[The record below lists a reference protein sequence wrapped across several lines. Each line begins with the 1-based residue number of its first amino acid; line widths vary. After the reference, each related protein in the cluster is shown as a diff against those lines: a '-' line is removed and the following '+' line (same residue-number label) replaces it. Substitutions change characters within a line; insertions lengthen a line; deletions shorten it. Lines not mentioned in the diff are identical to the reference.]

1 MTPAMKRPVLLVL
14 FLCLLAVLPGSA
26 QSKRSLEN
34 QISRLEKDIALL
46 NRQLKENSRSSEK
59 ALSSLTLVRRK
70 ISAREQLIAECD
82 RSIRILDDS
91 VRTCQR
97 EIDRL
102 QARNDTLTRY
112 YDRLVRSAY
121 KNRDSRMWY
130 MYILSSDNMSQAFR
144 RFGYLRSFSSEMSA
158 QAVRIRENAALLEVQ
173 KQNFLQMRNEAD
185 ALRAQRVEERS
196 KLQEEEQESAQ
207 LVDRLG
213 KDRKKYQQQLQ
224 EKNRQK
230 EKLNREVAELIRK
243 EQAAAAA
250 KKKNAGK
257 SSSTGKAAAGG
268 KTVDTTV
275 DAKLSSEFSANRG
288 RLPWPV
294 EGVVVERFGKH
305 THPVYKNVE
314 LPQNNGV
321 TIAVQKGA
329 QAKAVFDGTVTQIVV
344 LPGYNQCVLVRHGS
358 YFTLYSKLKSVA
370 VKVGDKVK
378 TGQVVGTV
386 DTIGGEDQFHF
397 ELWNGSTPQN
407 PENWLR

>member
-1 MTPAMKRPVLLVL
+1 MMKRLLPL
-14 FLCLLAVLPGSA
+14 LAALLLAVLPSSA

-70 ISAREQLIAECD
+70 ISAREQLIEECD

-91 VRTCQR
+91 IRTCQA

-102 QARNDTLTRY
+102 QARNDTLTFY

-130 MYILSSDNMSQAFR
+130 MYILSSGNMSQAFR
-144 RFGYLRSFSSEMSA
+144 RFGYLRGFASEMSA
-158 QAVRIRENAALLEVQ
+158 QAVRIRENAAELEVQ
-173 KQNFLQMRNEAD
+173 KQNFLQMRDQAD

-207 LVDRLG
+207 LVTRLD

-224 EKNRQK
+224 EKSRQK
-230 EKLNREVAELIRK
+230 EKLNREIAEIIRK
-243 EQAAAAA
+243 EQAAAA
-250 KKKNAGK
+250 KKKGGTAT
-257 SSSTGKAAAGG
+257 SGG
-268 KTVDTTV
+268 KGTASGGKKVDTTV
-275 DAKLSSEFSANRG
+275 DTKLSSEFAANRG
-288 RLPWPV
+288 KLPWPV

-321 TIAVQKGA
+321 TLAVSRGA

-344 LPGYNQCVLVRHGS
+344 LPGYNQCVLIRHGA